1 MRMPRQEEKDQSVI
15 RAFIESNE
23 YCMLSVV
30 DGDKPYSV
38 PLNFGFTMEEN
49 GKLTL
54 YFHTSKGGRLYDIL
68 HAKPQGDIP
77 VAFSMVNLEGVL
89 RFEDACAWDLVYQSI
104 LGEGNLVI
112 VSEAADKE
120 AALSLLMDCL
130 GAQPGYSF
138 SPVRVQAT
146 TIYRVDVSDYHMKK
160 SKKDSSHLQK

>member
-1 MRMPRQEEKDQSVI
+1 MRMARQEEKDKDLI
-15 RAFIESNE
+15 RAFIQANE

-38 PLNFGFTMEEN
+38 PLNFGFTMEED

-54 YFHTSKGGRLYDIL
+54 YVHTSKGGRLYDIL

-77 VAFSMVNLEGVL
+77 VAFSMVSLEGVL
-89 RFEDACAWDLVYQSI
+89 RFEHACDWDLVYQSL

-112 VSEAADKE
+112 VTETADKE
-120 AALSLLMDCL
+120 AALSCLMDCL

-138 SPVRVQAT
+138 SPARVNAT
-146 TIYRVDVSDYHMKK
+146 TVYRVDVTDYHMKK
-160 SKKDSSHLQK
+160 SKKDASHLQK